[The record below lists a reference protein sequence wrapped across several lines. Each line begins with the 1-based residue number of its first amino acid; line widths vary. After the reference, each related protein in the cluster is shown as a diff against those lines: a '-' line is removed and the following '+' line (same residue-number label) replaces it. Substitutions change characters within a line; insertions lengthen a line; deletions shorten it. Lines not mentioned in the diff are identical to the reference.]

1 MKISTDRFNNLLGA
15 FYKKKYHNL
24 YESLCQRWLWR
35 GADGGDVVDGAVP
48 DCGVVVVA
56 VVAAVAV
63 AGERGAVRVQVAAA

>member
-1 MKISTDRFNNLLGA
+1 M
-15 FYKKKYHNL
+15 
-24 YESLCQRWLWR
+24 WR

-63 AGERGAVRVQVAAA
+63 AVAGERGAVRVQVAAA